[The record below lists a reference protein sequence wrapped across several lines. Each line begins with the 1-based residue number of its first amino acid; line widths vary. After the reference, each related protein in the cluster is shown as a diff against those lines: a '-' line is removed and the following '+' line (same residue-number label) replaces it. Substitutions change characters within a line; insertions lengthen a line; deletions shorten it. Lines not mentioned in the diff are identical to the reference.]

1 MVNICG
7 KCEHFMRTETD
18 KNGYYYHY
26 CDKADELFPP
36 TREYDS
42 VKLQQEGE
50 EIPVEDFVP
59 TLKIKFNDAA
69 CQHYKKRRH

>member
-26 CDKADELFPP
+26 CDKANELFPSEP
-36 TREYDS
+36 
-42 VKLQQEGE
+42 QAEGE
-50 EIPVEDFVP
+50 TSETP
-59 TLKIKFNDAA
+59 TLKVKFNDAA